1 MFTLTQIAEA
11 HSVVKSGADFPKLVL
26 ALKKLGVTKI
36 ITWVHDGHSQYFDES
51 NNELE
56 SDCLYPKMA
65 IANIVNAPTFL
76 NKLKEHQQGAT
87 DYFTFCIDAANNGIA
102 YWEILTDA
110 FTCTYKDIENN
121 SILEEK
127 IPQVQ

>member
-36 ITWVHDGHSQYFDES
+36 ITWVHD
-51 NNELE
+51 ELE